1 MGLLDKVDNLDDKK
15 TAKPVPKKATPKKAK
30 PKKRHRGKQHLN
42 LLRLRKKSHQKLRKF
57 VQQDFLKVMN

>member
-30 PKKRHRGKQHLN
+30 PKKSTQVRDISIPN
-42 LLRLRKKSHQKLRKF
+42 L
-57 VQQDFLKVMN
+57 

>member
-30 PKKRHRGKQHLN
+30 PKKAAP
-42 LLRLRKKSHQKLRKF
+42 KKAAPKPAKAKKEKPPKAEKIRPTGLPE
-57 VQQDFLKVMN
+57 VMN